1 MYLETWYKEP
11 PMTPQL
17 HSDIRLALIRAQAFE
32 SNDGVRALFTDP
44 RLQPW
49 RSSVPEAGNPAAR
62 ASLLLGYLH
71 DRANVQGQKALAL
84 LLQVLGEQESGALAA
99 TLLAL
104 APQVDPSL
112 QAASGPATR
121 PVNET
126 TTRLPDHPT
135 TRPRDDYTTFD
146 LHISPGGHVV
156 ASSPQGAASADIGTD
171 VPAAI
176 ATAVRQVEDRTT
188 SAAGLKELGEQLF
201 RWLFPEAIDRHL
213 GRAEAVAREKGEKLR
228 IRLRVEAPAIASL
241 PLEFL
246 YWPERGHYFAVNPHT
261 ALSRYLN
268 VTINP
273 NRVRPR
279 PGPLHMLAIIADA
292 SDLPRLNPD
301 EWEEILLHTLQGPLD
316 DNQLTLET
324 VKTATRREITR
335 ALLKQPPDIVQF
347 IGHGV
352 YQHGTAHI
360 ALVDQ
365 FSGESWLLDDERF
378 AGLFAGYDDN
388 LALISLATCESGAS
402 GDPQGF
408 SGLAPRLQQ
417 RGIPAV
423 LAMQYKV
430 YVKTAR
436 VVLEDFY
443 TALAARKPLDWAI
456 QQARNAVALDF
467 GADNREFATP
477 ILYLRSDS
485 GYVFGE

>member
-1 MYLETWYKEP
+1 
-11 PMTPQL
+11 MTPQL
-17 HSDIRLALIRAQAFE
+17 HSDIRLALTGAQALE
-32 SNDGVRALFTDP
+32 SNQTVRALFSDP

-49 RSSVPEAGNPAAR
+49 RSSVPEAGSPAAR
-62 ASLLLGYLH
+62 ASLLLAYLH
-71 DRANVQGQKALAL
+71 DRANVQGQKALGL
-84 LLQVLGEQESGALAA
+84 FLQVLGEQEAGDLAA
-99 TLLAL
+99 TLLTL
-104 APQVDPSL
+104 AGQVDPTL
-112 QAASGPATR
+112 QPSTSTHQTATS
-121 PVNET
+121 PFQ
-126 TTRLPDHPT
+126 PSPSSSDP
-135 TRPRDDYTTFD
+135 YTTFD

-156 ASSPQGAASADIGTD
+156 AGSGQGAASADISTT

-188 SAAGLKELGEQLF
+188 SAAGLKELGEGLF
-201 RWLFPEAIDRHL
+201 RWLFPEAIERHL
-213 GRAEAVAREKGEKLR
+213 GRAEAVARDKGEKLR
-228 IRLRVEAPAIASL
+228 IRLRVEAPAIAAL

-261 ALSRYLN
+261 ALSRTLN

-279 PGPLHMLAIIADA
+279 QGPLHMLAIIADA
-292 SDLPRLNPD
+292 ADLPRLNPD
-301 EWEEILLHTLQGPLD
+301 EWEDILLHALAGPLD
-316 DNQLTLET
+316 ANQLTLQT
-324 VKTATRREITR
+324 VRRATRREIR
-335 ALLKQPPDIVQF
+335 NALLQQKPDIVQV

-352 YQHGTAHI
+352 YQQGTAHI

-365 FSGESWLLDDERF
+365 FTGNAWLLDDERF

-388 LALISLATCESGAS
+388 LALVSLAACESGSSA
-402 GDPQGF
+402 DPQGF

-456 QQARNAVALDF
+456 QQARNAVYLDF

-485 GYVFGE
+485 GRLFGDQ